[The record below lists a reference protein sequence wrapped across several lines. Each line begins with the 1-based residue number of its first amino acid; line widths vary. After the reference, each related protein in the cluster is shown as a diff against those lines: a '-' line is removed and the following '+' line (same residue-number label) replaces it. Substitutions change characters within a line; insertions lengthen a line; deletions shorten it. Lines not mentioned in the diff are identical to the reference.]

1 MHDGPQARVSRR
13 TLLRGGLAVGSGLV
27 VGFRLPFFGAI
38 PAQSQGPGVFAP
50 NQWLRIDRDGVV
62 TIINSVPE
70 MGQGPMTTMP
80 MIVADELDAEWDRI
94 RIEAAPT
101 DPKVYGN
108 PVTGQQS
115 YGGSRGVRDHLEPLR
130 KAGAAARLMLRQ
142 AAAQEWGVPLD
153 EVTTEPGVVIHVP
166 SGRRLL
172 HGQLVDKAQALPSPR
187 IRRSRPRTSS
197 VTLARTGR
205 ASTCPRRST
214 ARPFTAST

>member
-1 MHDGPQARVSRR
+1 
-13 TLLRGGLAVGSGLV
+13 LAVGGGLV
-27 VGFRLPFFGAI
+27 IGVRLPGLGRLLVEG
-38 PAQSQGPGVFAP
+38 QGSGVFAP

-70 MGQGPMTTMP
+70 MGQGSMTTMP
-80 MIVADELDAEWDRI
+80 MIVADQLDAEWDRV

-153 EVTTEPGVVIHVP
+153 EVTTEPGV
-166 SGRRLL
+166 GRP
-172 HGQLVDKAQALPSPR
+172 APTSPR
-187 IRRSRPRTSS
+187 LPYRP
-197 VTLARTGR
+197 LLDHAH
-205 ASTCPRRST
+205 
-214 ARPFTAST
+214 